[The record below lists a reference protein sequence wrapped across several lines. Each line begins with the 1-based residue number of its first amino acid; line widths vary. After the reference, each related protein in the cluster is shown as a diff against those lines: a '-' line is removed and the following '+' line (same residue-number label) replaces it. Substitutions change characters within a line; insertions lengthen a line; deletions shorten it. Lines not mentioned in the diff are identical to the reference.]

1 MKNVK
6 RVFVSLALFIAG
18 VSGVQAQVTFNP
30 IVRGG
35 LNVSRFTNGDTGYQY
50 SYGYDANTGRF
61 IKSESDNLFSTKANF
76 YLGFGVALKFNKLYT
91 LQPELNYSAQGA
103 SAKIVYNSRTNT
115 MEYGDLNVSY
125 FGAQV
130 INKFNF
136 RKFNLHVGSGLDF
149 ITSKNFKVENDVDLT
164 LSMGAGYDI
173 TKNFGVEAR
182 FKVGVVPVV
191 QTTHYSYT
199 TTSSYSR
206 TENHSNA
213 LFSFGAYYKFDIK

>member
-1 MKNVK
+1 MK
-6 RVFVSLALFIAG
+6 RVFIALALFIAG

-35 LNVSRFTNGDTGYQY
+35 LNVSRFTNGESGFQY
-50 SYGYDANTGRF
+50 SYTYDANTGQT
-61 IKSESDNLFSTKANF
+61 IKNGNSNLFSSKVGF
-76 YLGFGVALKFNKLYT
+76 YLGLGASLKFNKLYT
-91 LQPELNYSAQGA
+91 LQPELNYSSQGA
-103 SAKIVYNSRTNT
+103 SAKIVYNPKTNT
-115 MEYGDLNVSY
+115 LEDGNLDVSY
-125 FGAQV
+125 LGVQA

-136 RKFNLHVGSGLDF
+136 KKFNLHVGPGLDF
-149 ITSKNFKVENDVDLT
+149 ITSKNFKAENDVDLT

-182 FKVGVVPVV
+182 FKVGVAPVV
-191 QTTHYSYT
+191 QTTHSTYSG
-199 TTSSYSR
+199 TSFSSR